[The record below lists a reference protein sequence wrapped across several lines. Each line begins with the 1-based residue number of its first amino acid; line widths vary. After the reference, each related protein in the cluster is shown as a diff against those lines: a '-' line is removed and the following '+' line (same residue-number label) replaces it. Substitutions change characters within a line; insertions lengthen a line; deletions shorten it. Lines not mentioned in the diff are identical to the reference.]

1 LDSNDNCWDF
11 PLFLLVENF
20 YNKKMKK
27 NLTLIIPLI
36 ILSLNFLLFLNSALA
51 EEVEIENPLK
61 WEKIEDFTSSIL
73 KFLTAFALAI
83 FPILIIIA
91 GYQFMTAGGD
101 PKKIEDAKRMLWYA
115 FIGLLIILGA
125 QAILAG
131 IKSAMGVE

>member
-11 PLFLLVENF
+11 PLFLLAENF

-27 NLTLIIPLI
+27 NLTLIIHLI

-51 EEVEIENPLK
+51 EEVEIENPLRWK
-61 WEKIEDFTSSIL
+61 TIEEFTSSIL

-115 FIGLLIILGA
+115 FIGLLIILGT

-131 IKSAMGVE
+131 IKSAMGVK